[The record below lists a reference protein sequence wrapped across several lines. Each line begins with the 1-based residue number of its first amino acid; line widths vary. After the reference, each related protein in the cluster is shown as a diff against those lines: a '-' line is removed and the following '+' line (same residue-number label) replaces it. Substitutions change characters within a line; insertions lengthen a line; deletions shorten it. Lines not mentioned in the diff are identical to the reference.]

1 LIGHD
6 GRLVVLEAIR
16 STDRILTVYNVEVD
30 SFHTYYVG
38 GINWGFSVWVH
49 NASCSAGDDAP
60 KGIADGDLP
69 SANIAGLSVSQA
81 KHLESEILR
90 LIPGSSGV
98 RVFGSRTRGVS
109 TSDIDVV
116 VKMSEEISKP
126 TLRAAIHKI
135 QDVAKKMGIPKPEN
149 RPRVDVNVASSFRSF
164 LRWSSEVG
172 DQSRG
177 LPRIKRM
184 E

>member
-1 LIGHD
+1 M
-6 GRLVVLEAIR
+6 
-16 STDRILTVYNVEVD
+16 
-30 SFHTYYVG
+30 
-38 GINWGFSVWVH
+38 
-49 NASCSAGDDAP
+49 
-60 KGIADGDLP
+60 P

-90 LIPGSSGV
+90 LIPGSTGV

-116 VKMSEEISKP
+116 VKMSEEISKR

-135 QDVAKKMGIPKPEN
+135 QDVAKKMEIPKPEN

-164 LRWSSEVG
+164 LKWSSNFG
-172 DQSRG
+172 DPSRG
-177 LPRIKRM
+177 LPRLKRM